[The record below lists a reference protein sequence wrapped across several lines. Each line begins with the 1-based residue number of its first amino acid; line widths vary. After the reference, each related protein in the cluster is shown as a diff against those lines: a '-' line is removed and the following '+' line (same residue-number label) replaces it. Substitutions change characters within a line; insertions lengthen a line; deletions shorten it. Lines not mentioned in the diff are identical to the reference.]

1 MEYLDF
7 ESPIKELV
15 DQLAKTKEIGK
26 DTDSNIKDLKKEIEL
41 KIKLKKKEIYQ
52 NLSPWQ
58 IVQLSR
64 HPNRP
69 YTLDYIENLTN
80 NNFIELHGDRKFKD
94 DKAMVGGWG
103 KIGKQTFMMI
113 G

>member
-41 KIKLKKKEIYQ
+41 KIKLKK
-52 NLSPWQ
+52 
-58 IVQLSR
+58 
-64 HPNRP
+64 
-69 YTLDYIENLTN
+69 
-80 NNFIELHGDRKFKD
+80 
-94 DKAMVGGWG
+94 
-103 KIGKQTFMMI
+103 
-113 G
+113 